1 MAVECDNAKLTY
13 TDRGGDPLLS
23 LNCKLLLN
31 IPDLLNAMLLY
42 QEAEEAQLRS
52 NKKTRRGVPAVPANP
67 SLKCGGW
74 DGLPCA
80 PCATTGE
87 AAVQTETPT
96 QLIAQPVQRQ
106 WTVLEDDALKRLPI
120 HPRTPNQLVGKE
132 PTTVSDDEL
141 SARTIKAEEL
151 LAKLLRESPAMAD
164 DARAISEVAVS
175 AAARDTARGVNPA
188 RLPVPASPS
197 WTRSGG
203 AAGVNKECRQQ

>member
-1 MAVECDNAKLTY
+1 M
-13 TDRGGDPLLS
+13 
-23 LNCKLLLN
+23 
-31 IPDLLNAMLLY
+31 
-42 QEAEEAQLRS
+42 QLRS

-67 SLKCGGW
+67 SPKCGGW

-96 QLIAQPVQRQ
+96 QLIAQPVQRH
-106 WTVLEDDALKRLPI
+106 WTVLDDDALKRVPI
-120 HPRTPNQLVGKE
+120 HQLTPNQLVGKQ
-132 PTTVSDDEL
+132 PTDVSDDEL
-141 SARTIKAEEL
+141 SARTIKAQEL
-151 LAKLLRESPAMAD
+151 LAELLREPPAIAD
-164 DARAISEVAVS
+164 DARATSEVAVS

-203 AAGVNKECRQQ
+203 AVGSSKECKQQ